1 MQAIHYHMCTEKINV
16 YHIDGTKLYMGRAIM
31 TKHRLCVSR
40 TLEVRGVLNY
50 SFVMCSHDGV
60 DKGNMCTNAEYAY
73 GGALCAPKVPKH
85 NFPRNN
91 SGKKSFLFSGPLRP
105 PAFRRGRKSRGRWRS
120 STPTTPSSA
129 GGSSDGRERGSSSEI
144 N

>member
-1 MQAIHYHMCTEKINV
+1 MQAIHYHICTEKINV

-40 TLEVRGVLNY
+40 TLGVRGVLNY

-73 GGALCAPKVPKH
+73 G
-85 NFPRNN
+85 
-91 SGKKSFLFSGPLRP
+91 
-105 PAFRRGRKSRGRWRS
+105 WRIMCTES
-120 STPTTPSSA
+120 
-129 GGSSDGRERGSSSEI
+129 
-144 N
+144 